1 MSEPAPY
8 PEHVDFLADID
19 IAGHAVN
26 PALLGALLAVL
37 LAWIAA
43 YLVYKM
49 FWRADF
55 GLPVRRRL
63 LSTRIRVQRDQVAFV
78 PLWWS
83 DLQIQ
88 RAVSAHWKD
97 SLRSTL
103 ARPTRPEDPAAR

>member
-1 MSEPAPY
+1 M
-8 PEHVDFLADID
+8 HLINDVV

-26 PALLGALLAVL
+26 TALLSAVL
-37 LAWIAA
+37 AILLTWIVV
-43 YLVYKM
+43 YLIYKM

-63 LSTRIRVQRDQVAFV
+63 LCSRMTVQQDQVAFV

-97 SLRSTL
+97 SLRSTVAAAPE
-103 ARPTRPEDPAAR
+103 ARLRAPTTD